1 MTLRGAATRPG
12 LTRALTRLAL
22 PVVLANVA
30 QTLMGLV
37 DTLMVGQLGA
47 APLAA
52 VGVATLVF
60 SAVASS
66 LKSYDVAVQ
75 THTAHRVGEGNDGDV
90 GPVLATGLALA
101 LLLGAVSTAVLL
113 RWPAAPLALLSD
125 DPDVRRLGGDYLRT
139 RVPGMTAFMAF
150 FILRSAFDGIG
161 WTRVGM
167 AVGIGM
173 NVVNAVLN
181 WGLIFGRLGL
191 PRLEVVG
198 AGLASTVSSLLAVL
212 ALVAVAL
219 RPRVRKRFRLLR
231 RDGLRPDLVGPL
243 TRTAWPAG
251 VQVLGALLAVL
262 VFFAILGRIST
273 VAVAAGNV
281 VLRIAALSFMPAI
294 GMGVAVQTAVGQ
306 ALGAS
311 DPRSAVRTARR
322 GVGLSMIGMGLFG
335 IVFLVAPGR
344 LMGLFATD
352 PVVVA
357 AGVPILR
364 LMGLVQVFDAV
375 GLTLAGALR
384 GAGATRIVMLVD
396 VISAWGF
403 FLPSAWYFGVHRGG
417 GLNGAWIGV
426 LLWFSLYAVGMAWWF
441 LRHDWSANEVTRA

>member
-1 MTLRGAATRPG
+1 MIARGAASRTG

-22 PVVLANVA
+22 PVVLGNVS

-60 SAVASS
+60 SAVAST

-75 THTAHRVGEGNDGDV
+75 THVAHRVGEGNDGEA
-90 GPVLATGLALA
+90 GPVLATGLTLA
-101 LLLGAVSTAVLL
+101 LVLGAVFTAVLL
-113 RWPAAPLALLSD
+113 RWPSAPLALLSD
-125 DPDVRRLGGDYLRT
+125 DPDVRRLGVDYLRM
-139 RVPGMTAFMAF
+139 RVPGMTAFMAY
-150 FILRSAFDGIG
+150 FILRSAFDGVG

-173 NVVNAVLN
+173 NAVNMLLN
-181 WGLIFGRLGL
+181 WALIFGRLGL
-191 PRLEVVG
+191 PRLEVAG
-198 AGLASTVSSLLAVL
+198 AGLASTLSTVLAVL
-212 ALVAVAL
+212 ALLAVAL
-219 RPRVRKRFRLLR
+219 WPRVRRRFRLLR
-231 RDGLRPDLVGPL
+231 RDGLRRELVGPL

-251 VQVLGALLAVL
+251 VQALGALVAVL

-306 ALGAS
+306 ALGAR
-311 DPRSAVRTARR
+311 DPGLAVRTAWR
-322 GVGLSMIGMGLFG
+322 GVGLSVVAMGLFG
-335 IVFLVAPGR
+335 VVFLAAPRG

-352 PVVVA
+352 PRVVA

-364 LMGLVQVFDAV
+364 LMGLVQILDAV

-384 GAGATRIVMLVD
+384 GAGATRAVMLVD
-396 VISAWGF
+396 VITAWGV
-403 FLPSAWYFGVHRGG
+403 FLPAAWFFGVHRDG
-417 GLNGAWIGV
+417 GLVGAWIGV
-426 LLWFSLYAVGMAWWF
+426 LLWFSLYAVGMVWWF
-441 LRHDWSANEVTRA
+441 RRGAWRRKEV